1 MHYLALSVTLFL
13 VPLLVQQGQSQA
25 PNKTGEAAVQAPSA
39 AQTPSPAQTPSAAQV
54 PSAAQTPAS
63 GPKQLLAVRGEI
75 IKVTNQSKG
84 LLAITVRPAKDFAEV
99 TVIARENEM
108 VACSSAREG
117 GADLF
122 GLLAGEDQREDEKIT
137 AAELHEGDIVSII
150 YNPHLRNKALEI
162 YLH

>member
-1 MHYLALSVTLFL
+1 MYYLALSVALLL
-13 VPLLVQQGQSQA
+13 VPHGQSQA
-25 PNKTGEAAVQAPSA
+25 PAKTGEAA
-39 AQTPSPAQTPSAAQV
+39 AQTP
-54 PSAAQTPAS
+54 TPA

-84 LLAITVRPAKDFAEV
+84 LIAITVRPAKDFAEV
-99 TVIARENEM
+99 TVIGRENEA
-108 VACSSAREG
+108 VACSAGREG

-122 GLLAGEDQREDEKIT
+122 GLLTGEDQREDEKIT

>member
-1 MHYLALSVTLFL
+1 MHYLALSVTLFIMPL
-13 VPLLVQQGQSQA
+13 HVPQRQSQA
-25 PNKTGEAAVQAPSA
+25 PNKTGEAAVQTPSGPQAPSA
-39 AQTPSPAQTPSAAQV
+39 AQTPAP
-54 PSAAQTPAS
+54 

-75 IKVTNQSKG
+75 IKVTTQSKG

>member
-1 MHYLALSVTLFL
+1 MHYLALSVTLL
-13 VPLLVQQGQSQA
+13 IVPLHVPQGQSQA
-25 PNKTGEAAVQAPSA
+25 PNKTGEAAVQ
-39 AQTPSPAQTPSAAQV
+39 T
-54 PSAAQTPAS
+54 PSAAQTPAP

-137 AAELHEGDIVSII
+137 AAELREGDIVSII

>member
-25 PNKTGEAAVQAPSA
+25 PNRTGEATVQTPSAAQAPSA
-39 AQTPSPAQTPSAAQV
+39 AQTPAP
-54 PSAAQTPAS
+54 